1 MRIVRFLG
9 RVGVA
14 SRRKAA
20 ELLDKGLIE
29 VNGKLVRE
37 PWFRVDPERDNVT
50 LHGKKLNLPIELTYI
65 LLNKPKGVISTCSDE
80 HGRITVIN
88 IIDES
93 MPGLVPV
100 GRLDENSEGLILIT
114 NDGELVYELTHPSF
128 EVEKE
133 YKVILEKKPGEDI
146 ISLTKGIKVGK
157 DLIKASSI
165 RFAEGKT
172 VFITL
177 KEGKNREI
185 RRMFGSLGYGIDRL
199 IRIRIGNLKL
209 GNLRT
214 GRWRR
219 LKSHEI
225 GELKKL
231 SHGSDETFYR
241 IRS

>member
-37 PWFRVDPERDNVT
+37 PWFKVDPERDNVT

-88 IIDES
+88 LIDES
-93 MPGLVPV
+93 MHGLVPV

-157 DLIKASSI
+157 DFMRASSI

-177 KEGKNREI
+177 KEGKNKEI
-185 RRMFGSLGYGIDRL
+185 RRMFGSLGYVIDRL
-199 IRIRIGNLKL
+199 IRVRIGNLKL

-225 GELKKL
+225 EELKKL
-231 SHGSDETFYR
+231 SHGPDETFYR